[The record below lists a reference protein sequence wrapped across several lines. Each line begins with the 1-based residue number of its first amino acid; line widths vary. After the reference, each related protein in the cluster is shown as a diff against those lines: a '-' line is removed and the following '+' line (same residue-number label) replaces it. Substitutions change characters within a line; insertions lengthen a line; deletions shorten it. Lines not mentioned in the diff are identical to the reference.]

1 MAKSLTLVMSRREG
15 GEKVEVAKTF
25 DGYQEYIDEIKR
37 DSAVLSHQEAMW
49 EAMPVG

>member
-1 MAKSLTLVMSRREG
+1 MSNSLTLVMSRPEG
-15 GEKVEVAKTF
+15 GKRVEVAKTF
-25 DGYQEYIDEIKR
+25 NGYQEYIDEIKR